1 MSQGEAF
8 IAFYTLLLGL
18 GIAALLTGFADVL
31 RRHRLREVGAV
42 GALLS
47 SLIIFEFLT
56 GWSGATRAFAN
67 SEAKVLSL
75 LAPFGTG
82 ACYFL
87 ASVLMFPVPGEIGER
102 SFRDYVGGQVRTI
115 ALLLFTANSLLV
127 LAEIPSTMSRSAIDP
142 PYFWWFYLPYNTA
155 ILGCYAVMIAA
166 PRRRIAIAAMV
177 ALLAIYAWITG
188 AGRV

>member
-18 GIAALLTGFADVL
+18 GLAALLTGFADVL

-42 GALLS
+42 GVLLS
-47 SLIIFEFLT
+47 SLILFEFLT

-87 ASVLMFPVPGEIGER
+87 ASVLMFPVPGDLGER
-102 SFRDYVGGQVRTI
+102 SVGDYISEQVRTI
-115 ALLLFTANSLLV
+115 ASLLFAANALLV
-127 LAEIPSTMSRSAIDP
+127 LAEIPATLSKSAIDP
-142 PYFWWFYLPYNTA
+142 TYFWWFYLPYNAA
-155 ILGCYAVMIAA
+155 ILGCYAAMIAA
-166 PRRRIAIAAMV
+166 PKRQIAIVAMV

-188 AGRV
+188 SGRV

>member
-8 IAFYTLLLGL
+8 VAFYTLLLGL

-47 SLIIFEFLT
+47 SLIMFEFLT

-87 ASVLMFPVPGEIGER
+87 AAVLMFPVPGELTER
-102 SFRDYVGGQVRTI
+102 SFRDYVVGQVRTI
-115 ALLLFTANSLLV
+115 ALLLFTANALLV
-127 LAEIPSTMSRSAIDP
+127 LAEIPSTMSRSAIDSR
-142 PYFWWFYLPYNTA
+142 YFWWFYLPYNA
-155 ILGCYAVMIAA
+155 SILACYAVMIAL
-166 PRRRIAIAAMV
+166 PRRPIAIAAMM
-177 ALLAIYAWITG
+177 ALLTIYAWITG
-188 AGRV
+188 SGHV

>member
-1 MSQGEAF
+1 MSQSDAF

-18 GIAALLTGFADVL
+18 GLAALLTGFADVL

-56 GWSGATRAFAN
+56 GWSGTTRAFAN

-87 ASVLMFPVPGEIGER
+87 ASVLMFPVPGEMGKR
-102 SFRDYVGGQVRTI
+102 SLSDYVGGQVRTI
-115 ALLLFTANSLLV
+115 AVLLFTANALLV
-127 LAEIPSTMSRSAIDP
+127 LAEIPSTASKSAINP
-142 PYFWWFYLPYNTA
+142 SYFWQFYLPYNA
-155 ILGCYAVMIAA
+155 SILGCYAVMIAV
-166 PRRRIAIAAMV
+166 PRRPIAIAAMV

-188 AGRV
+188 SGRI

>member
-1 MSQGEAF
+1 M
-8 IAFYTLLLGL
+8 
-18 GIAALLTGFADVL
+18 
-31 RRHRLREVGAV
+31 

-75 LAPFGTG
+75 LTPFGTG

-87 ASVLMFPVPGEIGER
+87 ASVLMVPVPGEIGER
-102 SFRDYVGGQVRTI
+102 SFRDYVGDQVRTI

-142 PYFWWFYLPYNTA
+142 LYFWWFYLPYNAA

-166 PRRRIAIAAMV
+166 PRRAIAIAAMV

-188 AGRV
+188 SGRI